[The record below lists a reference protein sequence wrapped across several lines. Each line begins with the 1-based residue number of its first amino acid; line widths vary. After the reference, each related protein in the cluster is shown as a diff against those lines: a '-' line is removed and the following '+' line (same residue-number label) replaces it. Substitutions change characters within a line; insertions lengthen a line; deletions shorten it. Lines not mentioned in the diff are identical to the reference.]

1 MLAEKPGKPRVLTA
15 WLPYPEPRERGERGL
30 CFGDDRGL
38 ERRGLVR
45 GDDRLGDC
53 RGDERPGERRG
64 EERACER
71 GEERLGDERPGEDL
85 LPGLTAPEYPEEPG
99 VLV

>member
-1 MLAEKPGKPRVLTA
+1 M
-15 WLPYPEPRERGERGL
+15 RGERGL

-45 GDDRLGDC
+45 GDDLRGDC

-64 EERACER
+64 EER
-71 GEERLGDERPGEDL
+71 GEERLGDVRPGEDL